1 MIGKILKYMRND
13 KGLSQYQLA
22 QILNSSQ
29 QNLSRYEKNQRII
42 SFDLIEQIA
51 NNCDYEIQ
59 FVNKKTKNI
68 LNTKND
74 YKTIPRNET
83 T

>member
-1 MIGKILKYMRND
+1 MIGKILKYMRNY

-22 QILNSSQ
+22 QILNLSQ

-51 NNCDYEIQ
+51 NNCDFEVI
-59 FVNKKTKNI
+59 FRNKKTKEEIKSSNI
-68 LNTKND
+68 ERKD
-74 YKTIPRNET
+74 V
-83 T
+83 

>member
-22 QILNSSQ
+22 QILNLSQ

-68 LNTKND
+68 LTTKNIER
-74 YKTIPRNET
+74 KEI
-83 T
+83 

>member
-1 MIGKILKYMRND
+1 MIGKILKYMRNA

-22 QILNSSQ
+22 QILNLSQ

-51 NNCDYEIQ
+51 NNCDYEIV
-59 FVNKKTKNI
+59 FRNKKTKEEIKTSNI
-68 LNTKND
+68 ERKD
-74 YKTIPRNET
+74 I
-83 T
+83 